1 MKYASLSLVAALAA
15 SPAFGQCESKSADAC
30 GSTSA
35 ASITLASGPGGYG
48 KDDKKPDIVDTAIAA
63 GSFNTLVAAVQA
75 ADLVDVLKGKGPF
88 TVFAPTDEAFAK
100 LPEGTLETLL
110 KPENKDQLTAIL
122 LYHVVPGEAFAK
134 DVVTK
139 KTWDTALGQRVDIS
153 APRGKPMI
161 DNANIV
167 ATDIETSNG
176 VIHVI
181 DTVILPEMKT
191 IPEVAGAAGSFSTLL
206 TAVKTAGLAETLMG
220 EGPYTVFAPTDEA
233 FAALGST
240 VSDLLK
246 PENREKLTSI
256 LTYHV
261 VSGRVYADQAVKAKS
276 AETLEGGSI
285 TIKGWGD
292 SVKINDATV
301 LSADV
306 EASNGVIHVIDG
318 VLMP

>member
-1 MKYASLSLVAALAA
+1 MKYAPLTLALALTA
-15 SPAFGQCESKSADAC
+15 TPAAAQCPSQ
-30 GSTSA
+30 TA
-35 ASITLASGPGGYG
+35 ASCDTNAASLTLTAGPGSSYA
-48 KDDKKPDIVDTAIAA
+48 DEKPDIVDTAIAA
-63 GSFNTLVAAVQA
+63 GSFKTLVAAVQA
-75 ADLVDVLKGKGPF
+75 ADLVDVLKGDGPF

-134 DVVTK
+134 DVVSK
-139 KTWDTALGQRVDIS
+139 KTWDTANGQRVDIS

-181 DTVILPEMKT
+181 DTVILPEMKS

-220 EGPYTVFAPTDEA
+220 EGPFTVFAPTDEA

-240 VSDLLK
+240 VPELLK

-276 AETLEGGSI
+276 AATLEGGSI
-285 TIKGWGD
+285 TIKSWGD
-292 SVKINDATV
+292 NVKINDATV